1 MSHPTRYTINSS
13 RARVIFLNACGIL
26 PLLARCPIPSSWHP
40 ALLKVLPVAWIES
53 SLAASMLVWMETI
66 SDLWGRGVG
75 IPAQPF
81 LHGSIRASHLDQ
93 GLVPYEPEVV
103 ILFCVVWAQEVTN
116 EEPGRWAG
124 SLAPVRRDRET
135 QWPQDLGM
143 EGGRKASGPGG
154 MPWAG
159 GAKARASRW
168 GSYLPL
174 SPLSVPSCF
183 ANTGMEGT
191 VLRQLTCSSHHSAI
205 SLYLY
210 HGDTHSEGNRAPSG
224 KVLTWKKP
232 RDGRFW
238 RSLISV
244 AS

>member
-26 PLLARCPIPSSWHP
+26 PLLARFPIPSSWHP

-53 SLAASMLVWMETI
+53 SLATSVLVWMETI
-66 SDLWGRGVG
+66 SDLWGWGVG

-124 SLAPVRRDRET
+124 SLAPARRDRET

-143 EGGRKASGPGG
+143 EEAGRPVGRGDAV
-154 MPWAG
+154 AG
-159 GAKARASRW
+159 GPRR
-168 GSYLPL
+168 GCPFGGLTCL
-174 SPLSVPSCF
+174 SPVYPSPSCF
-183 ANTGMEGT
+183 ANTGIEGN
-191 VLRQLTCSSHHSAI
+191 VLLHQLTCSST
-205 SLYLY
+205 L
-210 HGDTHSEGNRAPSG
+210 
-224 KVLTWKKP
+224 P
-232 RDGRFW
+232 RYITMLVPW
-238 RSLISV
+238 RH
-244 AS
+244 A